1 MMAVPL
7 KYILTLALVSAAT
20 GAPTSIA
27 RPAASNVTVARMM
40 PNTNFPAGDLPGK
53 DHEFPPGTKPEAC
66 QALCDKT
73 PECHA
78 WTFLK
83 RGGPGGQG
91 MSCCI
96 KGPIISD
103 GCPLPAPGMVS
114 GAKVAGSA
122 QCTHDPP
129 PTPLPAS
136 GDHTYCACAS
146 GWNGAD
152 CSHAT
157 GCDSNPCKNA
167 ATCTASGGDHTCACK
182 AAWTGEDCGETGPCC
197 KTLNVTGEPHRH
209 LTGSFHLTC

>member
-1 MMAVPL
+1 
-7 KYILTLALVSAAT
+7 
-20 GAPTSIA
+20 
-27 RPAASNVTVARMM
+27 M

-103 GCPLPAPGMVS
+103 GCPHPAPGMVS

-122 QCTHDPP
+122 QCTAGGGGGHHPAP
-129 PTPLPAS
+129 SRKEIPLFNEAKLSVRILPDRSIADFFVAQGRWAGTEAWPAA
-136 GDHTYCACAS
+136 GRGTTTDT
-146 GWNGAD
+146 
-152 CSHAT
+152 
-157 GCDSNPCKNA
+157 
-167 ATCTASGGDHTCACK
+167 
-182 AAWTGEDCGETGPCC
+182 
-197 KTLNVTGEPHRH
+197 
-209 LTGSFHLTC
+209 

>member
-1 MMAVPL
+1 MMTVPL

-103 GCPLPAPGMVS
+103 PWPATKASTSTTRATLPPHWTSRLPGQCQVS
-114 GAKVAGSA
+114 
-122 QCTHDPP
+122 D
-129 PTPLPAS
+129 AS
-136 GDHTYCACAS
+136 H
-146 GWNGAD
+146 
-152 CSHAT
+152 
-157 GCDSNPCKNA
+157 
-167 ATCTASGGDHTCACK
+167 
-182 AAWTGEDCGETGPCC
+182 
-197 KTLNVTGEPHRH
+197 VPHYR
-209 LTGSFHLTC
+209 